1 MVALWK
7 EPIHSRSVPR
17 TFLGI
22 YIQSVKI
29 LVILVDILVNRL
41 TSSGFDLFIGG
52 IFYRFL

>member
-29 LVILVDILVNRL
+29 LVIRL